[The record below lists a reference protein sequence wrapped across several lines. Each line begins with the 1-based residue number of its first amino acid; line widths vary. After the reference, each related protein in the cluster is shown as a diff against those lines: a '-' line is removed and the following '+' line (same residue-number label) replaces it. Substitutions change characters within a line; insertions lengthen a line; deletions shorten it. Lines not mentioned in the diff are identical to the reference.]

1 MNCLVL
7 TRIYRSKNS
16 EVCYYSNDDASHL
29 RSQFQVCVS
38 ITSILM
44 NFLCTCWLIFALVW
58 IILQRI
64 EIRKLER
71 TYLYMCYG
79 HLPEAV
85 FEQDSVYFMRNT
97 EGMVALPSSMEEA
110 AENLPA
116 LFEIGILNGHSLVM
130 LEQVCT
136 LKVITTFSLTYM
148 VNSFKVTQHAA

>member
-1 MNCLVL
+1 
-7 TRIYRSKNS
+7 
-16 EVCYYSNDDASHL
+16 
-29 RSQFQVCVS
+29 
-38 ITSILM
+38 
-44 NFLCTCWLIFALVW
+44 
-58 IILQRI
+58 
-64 EIRKLER
+64 
-71 TYLYMCYG
+71 MCYG

-136 LKVITTFSLTYM
+136 SHNYLYM
-148 VNSFKVTQHAA
+148 VYSFKGIQHLLSH